1 MELYIKMDN
10 GVVID
15 ARFKPFGCGTA
26 IVFSAMVTAMVKG
39 KTIDKALQISN

>member
-1 MELYIKMDN
+1 MDN

-26 IVFSAMVTAMVKG
+26 IVFSAMVTAMVKAMVKG

>member
-1 MELYIKMDN
+1 VDD

-15 ARFKPFGCGTA
+15 AKFKLFGCGAA
-26 IVFSAMVTAMVKG
+26 IVSSAMITVMVKG